1 MASNEQRERTQIAEA
16 AERISEL
23 VLETVEATLAE
34 RSAEPGRRYL
44 SGLSNGQT
52 DEERTTEL
60 MITLIMVRWLSVIR
74 DHVGDHAGTGDLVE
88 PVLAWIREEL
98 GVRPAARAR
107 YTSAPLVSEES
118 AADIMGYRDALHS
131 DFLPS
136 MAWLL
141 AGAVALHGEGAV
153 DWLRELVGRSG

>member
-60 MITLIMVRWLSVIR
+60 MITLIMVRWLSVVR
-74 DHVGDHAGTGDLVE
+74 DHVGTADVVE

>member
-1 MASNEQRERTQIAEA
+1 MAGNEQRERTQIAEA

-44 SGLSNGQT
+44 SGLSLGQT

-60 MITLIMVRWLSVIR
+60 MITLIMVRWLSVVR
-74 DHVGDHAGTGDLVE
+74 DHVGTGDVVE

-136 MAWLL
+136 LAWLL
-141 AGAVALHGEGAV
+141 AGAVALYGDGAI

>member
-1 MASNEQRERTQIAEA
+1 MANNEQRERTQIAEA

-60 MITLIMVRWLSVIR
+60 MITLIMVRWLSVVR
-74 DHVGDHAGTGDLVE
+74 DHVGTADVVE

>member
-1 MASNEQRERTQIAEA
+1 MVGNEQRERAQIAEA

-44 SGLSNGQT
+44 AGLSIGQT

-74 DHVGDHAGTGDLVE
+74 DHVGTGDMVE

-107 YTSAPLVSEES
+107 YTSAPLVSEET
-118 AADIMGYRDALHS
+118 AADIMGYRDALQS

-141 AGAVALHGEGAV
+141 AAAVALHGEGKIA
-153 DWLRELVGRSG
+153 WLRELVGRSG

>member
-1 MASNEQRERTQIAEA
+1 MAGNEQQERTQIAEA

-44 SGLSNGQT
+44 SGLSGGQT
-52 DEERTTEL
+52 DDERTTEL
-60 MITLIMVRWLSVIR
+60 MITLIMVRWLSVVR
-74 DHVGDHAGTGDLVE
+74 DQVGTGELVE
-88 PVLAWIREEL
+88 PVLAWIGEEL
-98 GVRPAARAR
+98 GPRYAARAR
-107 YTSAPLVSEES
+107 YTSAPLVSEDT
-118 AADIMGYRDALHS
+118 AADIMGYREALRG

-136 MAWLL
+136 MAWQL
-141 AGAVALHGEGAV
+141 AAAVALYGEGAI

>member
-1 MASNEQRERTQIAEA
+1 MAGNEQRERTEIAEA

-44 SGLSNGQT
+44 SGLSSGQT

-60 MITLIMVRWLSVIR
+60 MITLIMVRWLSVVR
-74 DHVGDHAGTGDLVE
+74 DHVGTGDVVE

-141 AGAVALHGEGAV
+141 AGAVAVHGEGAI